1 MAGSHLSTL
10 LRSPSQDGRLFR
22 FLKNDI
28 DRVFREFDDFAL
40 PVFARQEDSG
50 LHPSLDVAET
60 SEDVEIVVELP
71 GVEEDALE
79 VTATGNTLVISG
91 DKKVEI
97 DREDKDMKIVERSFG
112 SFTRTLP
119 FAFPVDPKAVKAS
132 FQNGVLT
139 VSVRKPPEI
148 VEKAHRIKIGKSGK

>member
-10 LRSPSQDGRLFR
+10 LRSPSHDGRLFR

-40 PVFARQEDSG
+40 PAFARQEHEG

-60 SEDVEIVVELP
+60 PEKVEIVVELP
-71 GVEEDALE
+71 GVEEDALA
-79 VTATGNTLVISG
+79 VTAKGNMLIIAGEKRLES
-91 DKKVEI
+91 
-97 DREDKDMKIVERSFG
+97 DREDRDMKIVERSFG

-119 FAFPVDPKAVKAS
+119 FAFPVNPKGVTAS
-132 FQNGVLT
+132 FKNGVLT
-139 VSVRKPPEI
+139 IAVSKPPEV
-148 VEKAHRIKIGKSGK
+148 VEKTHRIQIGKPAK